1 MKPPDM
7 DHNIEVKASSVAAIG
22 TDSEY
27 CRRSLLRTSSMF
39 RLKCHSLSTI
49 NAHHCRSTYQQM
61 FRLWQLF
68 LLFLIV
74 ADHICPTI
82 CTTSIQDDQ
91 LQQGQASTGVEI
103 CYNDKGDMVKHGEQY
118 IPIGIN
124 TCTQCTCMNGK
135 AEMCISVLCSPPD
148 NCRKYHVVTNKCCEF
163 LCLDGDMQTGL
174 RFFNKTILTRG
185 EMKTYST
192 FSTSSV
198 LNFVGAVR
206 LFSCAIISAFLLIV
220 FCVGCRQ
227 FRARREAWIRRFNQR
242 QRLEQLNGT
251 GGPGGAFGTGGGGPG
266 HHLMNEHAFMR
277 FGYFGLGGSV
287 SGGRNGNGG
296 AIGNGTNASTPFGF
310 IEPPPPYTF
319 WKPPEQQCPANGS
332 ITGPYPI
339 GPGEAPPSYEETIGP
354 NANQHSQQLPAI
366 FQPSPTGATSE
377 TIVTMANNM
386 NEMPPQ
392 PGINPQV
399 QHLYQQQNQTPY
411 QPMPIQPITNG
422 GNSIINHSMNHH
434 LFGDTRPSLIN
445 QQPIQT
451 LPTTIGNNSNTSTA
465 RVISLTNAHLANLN
479 TQPQS
484 ISANNNN
491 NNNNNMGEES
501 LSSTQTI
508 RSNHKTHSY
517 HMANV
522 NGSSNTTT
530 LVRHNS
536 MPPSRSTNGHPIPQ
550 SHHHHY
556 HHQRHHHYH
565 GTNGHRPFYHH
576 PIGYHHQPP
585 QPPPLQQSQR
595 FLAQLNDSNQSQQQH
610 QQIYLQSTID
620 QHNQSHL
627 SMFDQNQPII
637 DTVASDPN
645 YEHITILR
653 IGGPGNDN
661 ENGIGNNGIHHSGYY
676 TLRDNRRN
684 GLIGGTNKSGTYDP
698 YTNGY
703 SDFRRTFQRPLSLKP
718 QQSQTDLISNRNINN
733 EHSLESTDGSNRI
746 GKNGYYLRPKSHS
759 LRSINS
765 HNGGS
770 QIHQSKVNNV
780 TNMKPQ
786 CKIVNSSSNH
796 SFEHVNLDEDQRSKS
811 TGSCSSSDS
820 TLSITNLSDPQQSDQ
835 QQLIVSS
842 SSSSCSSSLSSSP
855 SPDLSTSSVITP
867 SSSTSQI
874 SSSSSNHSSN
884 GSQSTVICRYES
896 QPNTN
901 RNKNTNVE
909 TFSERS
915 VTMATTNTTT
925 TISRL

>member
-1 MKPPDM
+1 MKC
-7 DHNIEVKASSVAAIG
+7 IL
-22 TDSEY
+22 
-27 CRRSLLRTSSMF
+27 RS
-39 RLKCHSLSTI
+39 I
-49 NAHHCRSTYQQM
+49 
-61 FRLWQLF
+61 
-68 LLFLIV
+68 
-74 ADHICPTI
+74 
-82 CTTSIQDDQ
+82 
-91 LQQGQASTGVEI
+91 GQASTGVEI

-296 AIGNGTNASTPFGF
+296 GIGNGTMLQHRSVSLSRLLHIRFGN
-310 IEPPPPYTF
+310 PRNNSVRPMDP
-319 WKPPEQQCPANGS
+319 
-332 ITGPYPI
+332 
-339 GPGEAPPSYEETIGP
+339 
-354 NANQHSQQLPAI
+354 LPDHI
-366 FQPSPTGATSE
+366 PLDRERHRHPMKKRLVQMQ
-377 TIVTMANNM
+377 INIHNNCRQYF
-386 NEMPPQ
+386 NRHRR
-392 PGINPQV
+392 V

-451 LPTTIGNNSNTSTA
+451 LPTTI
-465 RVISLTNAHLANLN
+465 
-479 TQPQS
+479 
-484 ISANNNN
+484 
-491 NNNNNMGEES
+491 
-501 LSSTQTI
+501 
-508 RSNHKTHSY
+508 
-517 HMANV
+517 
-522 NGSSNTTT
+522 
-530 LVRHNS
+530 
-536 MPPSRSTNGHPIPQ
+536 
-550 SHHHHY
+550 
-556 HHQRHHHYH
+556 
-565 GTNGHRPFYHH
+565 
-576 PIGYHHQPP
+576 
-585 QPPPLQQSQR
+585 
-595 FLAQLNDSNQSQQQH
+595 DSNQSQQQH

-811 TGSCSSSDS
+811 TGSCSSIVD
-820 TLSITNLSDPQQSDQ
+820 IVNLFCISGVIINKNRSYIDDLLMIYWYIFPDPQQRNGQSN
-835 QQLIVSS
+835 L
-842 SSSSCSSSLSSSP
+842 SSL
-855 SPDLSTSSVITP
+855 LE
-867 SSSTSQI
+867 I
-874 SSSSSNHSSN
+874 SM
-884 GSQSTVICRYES
+884 I
-896 QPNTN
+896 
-901 RNKNTNVE
+901 
-909 TFSERS
+909 
-915 VTMATTNTTT
+915 
-925 TISRL
+925 L

>member
-1 MKPPDM
+1 MENNTFRLASILVPRNTKIKSIDFILVYYRLVSQRLRQNNHIHSIMKKYLSKFRFRFVLES
-7 DHNIEVKASSVAAIG
+7 NNGKKRTNG
-22 TDSEY
+22 
-27 CRRSLLRTSSMF
+27 RQGKLLLR
-39 RLKCHSLSTI
+39 H
-49 NAHHCRSTYQQM
+49 
-61 FRLWQLF
+61 
-68 LLFLIV
+68 
-74 ADHICPTI
+74 
-82 CTTSIQDDQ
+82 
-91 LQQGQASTGVEI
+91 
-103 CYNDKGDMVKHGEQY
+103 
-118 IPIGIN
+118 
-124 TCTQCTCMNGK
+124 CTCMNGK

-227 FRARREAWIRRFNQR
+227 FRARREA
-242 QRLEQLNGT
+242 
-251 GGPGGAFGTGGGGPG
+251 
-266 HHLMNEHAFMR
+266 
-277 FGYFGLGGSV
+277 V

-296 AIGNGTNASTPFGF
+296 GIGNGTNASTPFGF

-517 HMANV
+517 HMANIQI
-522 NGSSNTTT
+522 NLN
-530 LVRHNS
+530 NS
-536 MPPSRSTNGHPIPQ
+536 INKYIC
-550 SHHHHY
+550 
-556 HHQRHHHYH
+556 
-565 GTNGHRPFYHH
+565 
-576 PIGYHHQPP
+576 
-585 QPPPLQQSQR
+585 
-595 FLAQLNDSNQSQQQH
+595 
-610 QQIYLQSTID
+610 
-620 QHNQSHL
+620 
-627 SMFDQNQPII
+627 NQP
-637 DTVASDPN
+637 
-645 YEHITILR
+645 
-653 IGGPGNDN
+653 
-661 ENGIGNNGIHHSGYY
+661 
-676 TLRDNRRN
+676 
-684 GLIGGTNKSGTYDP
+684 
-698 YTNGY
+698 
-703 SDFRRTFQRPLSLKP
+703 
-718 QQSQTDLISNRNINN
+718 
-733 EHSLESTDGSNRI
+733 
-746 GKNGYYLRPKSHS
+746 
-759 LRSINS
+759 
-765 HNGGS
+765 
-770 QIHQSKVNNV
+770 
-780 TNMKPQ
+780 
-786 CKIVNSSSNH
+786 
-796 SFEHVNLDEDQRSKS
+796 
-811 TGSCSSSDS
+811 
-820 TLSITNLSDPQQSDQ
+820 
-835 QQLIVSS
+835 
-842 SSSSCSSSLSSSP
+842 
-855 SPDLSTSSVITP
+855 
-867 SSSTSQI
+867 
-874 SSSSSNHSSN
+874 
-884 GSQSTVICRYES
+884 
-896 QPNTN
+896 
-901 RNKNTNVE
+901 
-909 TFSERS
+909 
-915 VTMATTNTTT
+915 
-925 TISRL
+925 